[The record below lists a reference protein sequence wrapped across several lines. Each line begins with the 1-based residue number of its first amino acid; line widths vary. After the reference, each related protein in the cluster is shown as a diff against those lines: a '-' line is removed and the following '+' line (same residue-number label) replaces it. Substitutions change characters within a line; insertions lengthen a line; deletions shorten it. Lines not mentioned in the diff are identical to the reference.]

1 MLQQLEVDVPL
12 QVVPNTLLDLAVTWT
27 NYAAAT
33 TDLQRTADIVAAN
46 YASAVLESS
55 LEAIY
60 SILILSLGIL
70 VIGLVMRRAD
80 LGKGTAYVGIAT
92 GVMGIVAALGPFFA
106 SA

>member
-1 MLQQLEVDVPL
+1 VDQLRRCHHRP
-12 QVVPNTLLDLAVTWT
+12 P
-27 NYAAAT
+27 
-33 TDLQRTADIVAAN
+33 ADSRHRGGKLCVRGA
-46 YASAVLESS
+46 ESS

>member
-1 MLQQLEVDVPL
+1 M
-12 QVVPNTLLDLAVTWT
+12 
-27 NYAAAT
+27 
-33 TDLQRTADIVAAN
+33 
-46 YASAVLESS
+46 LESS

-92 GVMGIVAALGPFFA
+92 GVMGIVAALSSFFA
-106 SA
+106 STLSVTIIIASVLTTMWILLVGFRLIHFSNR